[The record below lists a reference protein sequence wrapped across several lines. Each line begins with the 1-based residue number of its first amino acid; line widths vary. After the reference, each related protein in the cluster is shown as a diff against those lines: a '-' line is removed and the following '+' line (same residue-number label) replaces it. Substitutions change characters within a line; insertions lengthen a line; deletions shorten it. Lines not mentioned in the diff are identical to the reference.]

1 MDCAGRWRWTSLHID
16 VSHLESCFFFKL
28 RSSDKIYYT
37 NICFY
42 ILLCCIMY
50 TYILQGYER
59 DIKIYKLGNM
69 LKRETK
75 FTKLENKHRYVL
87 HFTSLAIPNVNYNM

>member
-1 MDCAGRWRWTSLHID
+1 MID
-16 VSHLESCFFFKL
+16 NCTREF
-28 RSSDKIYYT
+28 KIY
-37 NICFY
+37 IVFKK
-42 ILLCCIMY
+42 ILSPSQQY
-50 TYILQGYER
+50 
-59 DIKIYKLGNM
+59 NM

>member
-1 MDCAGRWRWTSLHID
+1 MID
-16 VSHLESCFFFKL
+16 NCTREFK
-28 RSSDKIYYT
+28 K
-37 NICFY
+37 Y
-42 ILLCCIMY
+42 ILFLRKFY
-50 TYILQGYER
+50 LLHNNT
-59 DIKIYKLGNM
+59 IKTISM

>member
-16 VSHLESCFFFKL
+16 VSHLESCFFKYILHKKFIMIDNCT
-28 RSSDKIYYT
+28 REFKIY
-37 NICFY
+37 IVFKK
-42 ILLCCIMY
+42 ILSPSQQY
-50 TYILQGYER
+50 
-59 DIKIYKLGNM
+59 NM